1 MAVTTSYWQCNLVP
15 MANFSLLDK
24 SLWFGRNNKTLFLGI
39 KQADFKLNRC
49 LYSVQNTGKK
59 MGLRV
64 SAKGSRDL
72 ESEDSEDSEDN
83 NVDENEDGDDSEDD
97 DENVSFWERKETRD
111 KMKDL
116 EDMRDLIT
124 EAEKLQEGEGGD
136 GTSSTEESEEE
147 RKKRLREEL
156 AKRAKEQAKKRKA
169 ADVMFQLGQQAYG
182 KGMYSKSV
190 ELLEGALTN
199 VSKLSLFG
207 GEIQLWLA
215 MAYDAHNRHGDCI
228 ALYKS
233 LEKTH
238 PMASIRKKAKGLRY
252 ILEAPKLKITQDEM
266 VTIPLLNS
274 NYDSSKSSWSQ
285 MYRNRRRKTAINK
298 ETPPTRDYFSDF
310 LVWKPPRW
318 ERSPYFW
325 VGVAMWLTLVG
336 VALVFQD

>member
-1 MAVTTSYWQCNLVP
+1 MAVTTSYCHSNLVP
-15 MANFSLLDK
+15 MANISLLGK
-24 SLWFGRNNKTLFLGI
+24 TLWFGRNNKTLCLGI

-49 LYSVQNTGKK
+49 FCSVQITGRK
-59 MGLRV
+59 MGLRA
-64 SAKGSRDL
+64 SAKGSRD
-72 ESEDSEDSEDN
+72 SDSEDSEYMN
-83 NVDENEDGDDSEDD
+83 GDENENDDESEDD

-116 EDMRDLIT
+116 EDMRDLIK
-124 EAEKLQEGEGGD
+124 EAEKLQEGEGRAE
-136 GTSSTEESEEE
+136 TPSIEESEEE
-147 RKKRLREEL
+147 RKIRLREEL
-156 AKRAKEQAKKRKA
+156 AKRAKELAKRRKEA
-169 ADVMFQLGQQAYG
+169 EVMFQMGQRAYG
-182 KGMYSKSV
+182 KGMYGKAV

-199 VSKLSLFG
+199 VSKVSLFG

-228 ALYKS
+228 SLYKS

-238 PMASIRKKAKGLRY
+238 PFAGIRKKAAGLRY
-252 ILEAPKLKITQDEM
+252 ILEAPKLKITEDEM

-274 NYDSSKSSWSQ
+274 NYDSSKSSRGQ
-285 MYRNRRRKTAINK
+285 MYVNRKKKTAVNK
-298 ETPPTRDYFSDF
+298 ETIPTRDYFSDF
-310 LVWKPPRW
+310 LVWNPPQW